1 MGTNTGLGIG
11 IGIPF
16 KNNALGGDKPY
27 FPPELKARMIGV
39 WTNYGKKNTDADRN
53 IIKNKIP
60 NAGGDL
66 EILNAAYKLNS
77 GFGKYS
83 EDFTTWT
90 KSNKITSVDSESFDF
105 VTNVNWV
112 LLSYKSD
119 IGKDISSFKVRIK
132 LKGKGK
138 VYYNYITLEGVY
150 TNEAITSEEYV
161 TPISYNTKYT
171 GETPVNCGFTIAII
185 SDECSGTITQIPNFE
200 DAFVSDGINDMIIS
214 QKTLQEMG
222 VTKELTI
229 VSMIHQISWRDSASV
244 PLTNYIRPKTNEYV
258 RSHVSNIGKTGIYGY
273 VCYNISNSGAGNSH
287 VVNIILGDKNDY
299 SINIVGDLSQG
310 KFSVQGYIDGNGN
323 ILETS
328 SVAHYW
334 TFAVLGK
341 ATEDE
346 INLIIGNYNLD
357 RSLKP
362 DILCN
367 IGKQGITN
375 DNHAEFNDKLV
386 DYSGNGRDVQMNN
399 LAWKGGSGVA
409 AKPYETF
416 KDWTS
421 ESSSTSIITQIDEFT
436 RIVESTTNDYWVSRI
451 RRDSDLDKV
460 YSPINVYLYQDNNFL
475 VHECKYEVDGIKYA
489 IPINEPVGKGYHK
502 LEMYTKDRYTELPE
516 NAENIILSE
525 WYFPKSTKGSIKY
538 SVIPSYKG
546 GILLDGINDFGKV
559 IDMPIYKD
567 YTFIIDRE
575 IISIGNT
582 AGIVASKSEDS
593 TDVNKQG
600 AFLFEYLGA
609 PNNIS
614 AWSFYKDNGKVANTD
629 FTRGISYQSK
639 YSYNGI
645 ELLAGTALDSDKLWL
660 GILRDKDSRF
670 ANVAIYSLM
679 SFPYSMSEFLIERQL
694 KKHKLGTLYPD
705 MVEFRPVIKSSVELV
720 NKPTFVI
727 RGTSTL
733 LNAGDYIP
741 ENSEIWVVITMNN
754 AADRITKFVINGNTI
769 DIPSSAYNPSTM
781 KYGFP
786 FTIDNKSPQKI
797 TMTIEQDE
805 NYVQWNPV
813 VTSNVEY
820 IGLDFYLNNYQKR
833 INVGDYIP
841 KDAYVRANFYLK
853 NNVDELTIFTFN
865 GVNIDYKRSVVDDT
879 AFNIGAIYNYDSPQ
893 EVNIIVDE
901 YIRYEDIV
909 QPYPVVFQ
917 IKDRNTNQIYSWGD
931 KIKVGSSIQ
940 LTQGENPNLLSG
952 LYSVQSYEYEGE
964 TYTYNQLKALVII
977 ITKSGIQLSCNKV
990 WTFDDNEPKCIL
1002 SPRLL
1007 RIPNSS
1013 YKILGYIPD
1022 ISGHGNH
1029 GVIHNSAYAG
1039 ASGAN
1044 GYKQDFTSWK
1054 TNGSGYSI
1062 VTDSKYILTN
1072 EKAITNGGYFLWNR
1086 LAKDSFKVKISNIPN
1101 GGWMSYRYKVT
1112 EEDTQVSSL
1121 FIREDG
1127 IYTLPA
1133 TIADSEVDFFISTVS
1148 APAEDWIGL
1157 TIEQIGEYE
1166 GAYCLDGVDDFVT
1179 IPTLSSGGKQVLMKV
1194 NWQSIAGTAILYD
1207 QRTNG
1212 GFAIF
1217 NKDFDTNENKVPAY
1231 RARNIGGSTY
1241 IDGILNEYIY
1251 ASQLK
1256 DTTHNIVE
1264 LYNPKLNIGT
1274 LSPRIGYSYLNSSYS
1289 QMSLY
1294 DFMLFDE
1301 ISTDDKIQEL
1311 NKYVGIEAKVELPP
1325 YYYDTYGKTNSDED
1339 KATIQQRGIAVGDY
1353 DLTNYNHA
1361 YEGMSGYNGYPIIL
1375 SGTNRTYQDK
1385 ASYVNVVGDDKN
1397 VINLTR
1403 ISFNTTAIFS
1413 YVKQNGELTSY
1424 NKYIESFKIKVTGI
1438 DYSRFVIKYSY
1449 ISEANA
1455 TAKTTMTIASDGI
1468 YELPKSFA
1476 SDGSLTSSDIWIG
1489 INFTKQ
1495 SNDMPDIIEDVNV
1508 TIEVLP
1514 EYENGLAYD
1523 GVEDYSK
1530 NANIPA
1536 FTDYTYIYKR
1546 TIINIPTNAATLLKG
1561 ADKTNGGAFIADYGN
1576 KWQFNFGQYNTIQ
1589 SIVDGINWQT
1599 VNSFNGTS
1607 INKGENTDDSGITV
1621 SKFSSGYAS
1630 TVFYKLILYPKTI
1643 SLLEINFLKNLMEKD
1658 EIIDLTN
1665 PIFIKDE

>member
-1 MGTNTGLGIG
+1 MGTNTGIGIG

-16 KNNALGGDKPY
+16 KNNALGGDRPY
-27 FPPELKARMIGV
+27 LPPELKARLIGV
-39 WTNYGKKNTDADRN
+39 WDNYGKKNTDADRN

-66 EILNAAYKLNS
+66 EILNATYKLNS

-90 KSNKITSVDSESFDF
+90 KSGKITSVDSESFDF
-105 VTNVNWV
+105 VTNVNWN
-112 LLSYKSD
+112 LLYYKSN
-119 IGKDISSFKVRIK
+119 IGKDIPSFKVHIK
-132 LKGKGK
+132 LKGEGK
-138 VYYNYITLEGVY
+138 LFYNYITSEGVF
-150 TNEAITSEEYV
+150 TNKSITSEEYV
-161 TPISYNTKYT
+161 VPISYNTKYT
-171 GETPVNCGFTIAII
+171 GETPVNCGFSIDIT
-185 SDECSGTITQIPNFE
+185 SEECSGTITQIPNFE
-200 DAFVSDGINDMIIS
+200 DAFVTDGINDMIIS

-229 VSMIHQISWRDSASV
+229 VSMIHQISWIGSASV
-244 PLTNYIRPKTNEYV
+244 PLTNYIRPNTNEYV

-273 VCYNISNSGAGNSH
+273 VCYDISNSGAGNSH
-287 VVNIILGDKNDY
+287 VVNTILGDKNDY
-299 SINIVGDLSQG
+299 SINIIGDLSQG
-310 KFSVQGYIDGNGN
+310 KFSVQGYIDSNGN
-323 ILETS
+323 IRETS

-367 IGKQGITN
+367 ISKQGITN
-375 DNHAEFNDKLV
+375 DNHAEFNDKLI
-386 DYSGNGRDVQMNN
+386 DYSGNGRDIQLNN
-399 LAWKGGSGVA
+399 LAWKGDSG
-409 AKPYETF
+409 
-416 KDWTS
+416 
-421 ESSSTSIITQIDEFT
+421 IG
-436 RIVESTTNDYWVSRI
+436 
-451 RRDSDLDKV
+451 
-460 YSPINVYLYQDNNFL
+460 
-475 VHECKYEVDGIKYA
+475 KYEVDFLDSSIWDSSNSTITSSKIDCKNAITHIMLLYYNVGNKEYPDIPSFKVIKTGA
-489 IPINEPVGKGYHK
+489 
-502 LEMYTKDRYTELPE
+502 
-516 NAENIILSE
+516 NIDYSYIDETGS
-525 WYFPKSTKGSIKY
+525 PKSVKIVDGVNVLPASHNTLYSGSSRFCGFGNPGMGN
-538 SVIPSYKG
+538 SVTITQIPSHAG
-546 GILLDGINDFGKV
+546 ALWLDGVNDFGKV
-559 IDMPIYKD
+559 TGMPIYKD
-567 YTFIIDRE
+567 YTVVTDRE
-575 IISIGNT
+575 IFANIGAILSKNNPGAFVET
-582 AGIVASKSEDS
+582 AGNSVYSFGQATSGLNFIS
-593 TDVNKQG
+593 TR
-600 AFLFEYLGA
+600 
-609 PNNIS
+609 S
-614 AWSFYKDNGKVANTD
+614 
-629 FTRGISYQSK
+629 ISYLSK
-639 YSYNGI
+639 YSYCGQSI
-645 ELLAGTALDSDKLWL
+645 TAGAAEDGTDMWL
-660 GILRDKDSRF
+660 GTIRDNDSRF
-670 ANVAIYSLM
+670 FNGAIYSLM
-679 SFPYSMSEFLIERQL
+679 TFPYSMSKFLIERQL
-694 KKHKLGTLYPD
+694 KKYKLGTLYPN

-720 NKPTFVI
+720 NKPTFAI
-727 RGTSTL
+727 RGTSIL

-754 AADRITKFVINGNTI
+754 VADRITKFVINGNTI

-781 KYGFP
+781 KYSFP

-820 IGLDFYLNNYQKR
+820 SNLDFYLNNYQKR

-841 KDAYVRANFYLK
+841 KDAYVRANLYLK
-853 NNVDELTIFTFN
+853 NNVDELTVFTFN
-865 GVNIDYKRSVVDDT
+865 GVNIGYRRNSVDDT
-879 AFNIGAIYNYDSPQ
+879 AFNIGQIYNYDSPQ
-893 EVNIIVDE
+893 EVNITIDE

-952 LYSVQSYEYEGE
+952 LYSIKSYEYEGE
-964 TYTYNQLKALVII
+964 NYTYNQLNALDITL
-977 ITKSGIQLSCNKV
+977 TKSGIQLSCNKV

-1157 TIEQIGEYE
+1157 TIEQIGEYD

-1217 NKDFDTNENKVPAY
+1217 NRDFDTNENKVPAY
-1231 RARNIGGSTY
+1231 RARNIGGSIY

-1264 LYNPKLNIGT
+1264 LYDPELNIGT
-1274 LSPRIGYSYLNSSYS
+1274 LSPRIGYSYLNSNYS

-1325 YYYDTYGKTNSDED
+1325 YYWDTYGKTNSDED

-1403 ISFNTTAIFS
+1403 ISFNTAAIFS

-1546 TIINIPTNAATLLKG
+1546 TIINIPTNAATLLKS